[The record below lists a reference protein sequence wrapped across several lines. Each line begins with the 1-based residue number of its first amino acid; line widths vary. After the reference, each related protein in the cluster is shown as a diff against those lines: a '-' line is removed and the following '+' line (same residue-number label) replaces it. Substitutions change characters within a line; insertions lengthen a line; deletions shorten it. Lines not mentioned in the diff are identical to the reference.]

1 MTKKKG
7 LVKVRK
13 NIKGKKENNA
23 THAEIIWTAKWH

>member
-13 NIKGKKENNA
+13 YAKGKKENNA
-23 THAEIIWTAKWH
+23 THAEIILTAIGH

>member
-1 MTKKKG
+1 MTKNKG

-23 THAEIIWTAKWH
+23 THVEIFLTAKWH